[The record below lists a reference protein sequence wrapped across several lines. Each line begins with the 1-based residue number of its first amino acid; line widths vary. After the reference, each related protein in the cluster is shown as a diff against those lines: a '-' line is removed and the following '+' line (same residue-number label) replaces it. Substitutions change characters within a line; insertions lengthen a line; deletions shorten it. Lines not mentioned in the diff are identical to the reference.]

1 MPKERVEFNKKTSLL
16 NDKKIILGVTG
27 SISAVES
34 VRLIHELRRHG
45 AEVFPVITESAKR
58 IIHPYSLEYASGNR
72 VVEELTGA
80 IEHVRLVEDSDLF
93 LIAPSTA
100 NTISKISLG
109 IDDSTVTSVFSNAL
123 GKIPIVVVPAMH
135 INMYTNPIIRKNIDV
150 LKSFGVIF
158 LDPLIDEEKAKI
170 ADYRS
175 ITAEVIRALNTQLKG
190 KKVFIIGGSSYENI
204 DDVRVISN
212 NSTGETSIDIATMA
226 YYMGADVDLLLG
238 NVSVEVPP
246 FLDYEKFT
254 NLDSLVGKI
263 DLIKKSDAVIVPA
276 ALSDFTTEKIEGKIS
291 TERPFSIK
299 LKPTPK
305 FVKKLREK
313 YKGVL
318 VGFKAEYGVS
328 KDELIERA
336 RRRMS
341 EYSLDMVVA
350 NDLKD
355 VRAGYT
361 KVIVI
366 RGRKKTEI
374 EGDKLEV
381 AGRILKLLA

>member
-1 MPKERVEFNKKTSLL
+1 MPKERVEFNQKTSLL

-45 AEVFPVITESAKR
+45 AKVFPVITESAKR
-58 IIHPYSLEYASGNR
+58 IIHPYSLEYASGNK

-80 IEHVRLVEDSDLF
+80 IEHVRLVEESDLF

-150 LKSFGVIF
+150 LKGYGVIF
-158 LDPLIDEEKAKI
+158 LDPLIEEEKAKI

-190 KKVFIIGGSSYENI
+190 KKIFIIGGSSYENI

-226 YYMGADVDLLLG
+226 YYMGADVDLMLG

-254 NLDSLVGKI
+254 NLDSLVAKTE
-263 DLIKKSDAVIVPA
+263 LIKKSDAVIVPA
-276 ALSDFTTEKIEGKIS
+276 ALSDFTTEKIRGKIS
-291 TERPFSIK
+291 TNKPFSIT

-305 FVKKLREK
+305 FLKKLREK
-313 YKGVL
+313 YKGVI

-328 KDELIERA
+328 RNELIDRA

-341 EYSLDMVVA
+341 EYSLDMIVA

-355 VRAGYT
+355 VKAGYT

-366 RGRKKTEI
+366 RGRKETEM
-374 EGDKLEV
+374 EGEKLEV
-381 AGRILKLLA
+381 AGRILQLLA

>member
-1 MPKERVEFNKKTSLL
+1 MPKERVEFNQKTSLL

-190 KKVFIIGGSSYENI
+190 KKIFIIGGSSYENI

-254 NLDSLVGKI
+254 NIDSLVGKI
-263 DLIKKSDAVIVPA
+263 DSIKKSDAVIVPA
-276 ALSDFTTEKIEGKIS
+276 ALSDFTTEKIDGKIS

-305 FVKKLREK
+305 FLKKLREK

-355 VRAGYT
+355 VRVGYT

-366 RGRKKTEI
+366 RGRKETEI

>member
-1 MPKERVEFNKKTSLL
+1 MPKERVEFNQKTSLL

-190 KKVFIIGGSSYENI
+190 KKIFIIGGSSYENV

-254 NLDSLVGKI
+254 NIDSLVGKI
-263 DLIKKSDAVIVPA
+263 DSIKKSDAVIVPA
-276 ALSDFTTEKIEGKIS
+276 ALSDFTTEKIDGKIS

-305 FVKKLREK
+305 FLKKLREK

-355 VRAGYT
+355 VRVGYT

-366 RGRKKTEI
+366 RGRKETEI

>member
-170 ADYRS
+170 ADYLS

-254 NLDSLVGKI
+254 NIDSLVGKI
-263 DLIKKSDAVIVPA
+263 DSIKKSDAVIVPA
-276 ALSDFTTEKIEGKIS
+276 ALSDFTTEKIDGKIS

-305 FVKKLREK
+305 FLKKLREK

-355 VRAGYT
+355 VRVGYT

-366 RGRKKTEI
+366 RGRKETEI

>member
-1 MPKERVEFNKKTSLL
+1 MPKNGVEFNLKTSLL
-16 NDKKIILGVTG
+16 KDKKIILGVTG

-45 AEVFPVITESAKR
+45 AEVFPIITESAKR
-58 IIHPYSLEYASGNR
+58 IIHPYSLEYASGKR

-123 GKIPIVVVPAMH
+123 GKIPVVVVPAMH
-135 INMYTNPIIRKNIDV
+135 INMYTNPIIRKNIEV
-150 LKSFGVIF
+150 LKSYGVIL
-158 LDPLIDEEKAKI
+158 LDPQIEEEKAKI
-170 ADYRS
+170 ADYRL
-175 ITAEVIRALNTQLKG
+175 IAAKVIRVLNTELKG
-190 KKVFIIGGSSYENI
+190 KKIFVIGGSSYENI

-226 YYMGADVDLLLG
+226 YYMGADVNLILG
-238 NVSVEVPP
+238 NVTVEVPP
-246 FLDYEKFT
+246 FLKYEKFT
-254 NLDSLVGKI
+254 NLESLVGMI

-276 ALSDFTTEKIEGKIS
+276 ALSDFTTNKIGGKIP
-291 TERPFSIK
+291 TDKPFSMT

-305 FVKKLREK
+305 FLKRLREK
-313 YKGVL
+313 YKGVI

-328 KDELIERA
+328 KKDLVSRA
-336 RRRMS
+336 KKRMS
-341 EYSLDMVVA
+341 EYSLDMIVA

-355 VRAGYT
+355 VKAGHT

-366 RGRKKTEI
+366 RGRKETEM

-381 AGRILKLLA
+381 AGRILKLLP

>member
-1 MPKERVEFNKKTSLL
+1 MPKNRVEFNLKTSLL
-16 NDKKIILGVTG
+16 KDKKIILGVTG

-34 VRLIHELRRHG
+34 VHLIHELRRHG
-45 AEVFPVITESAKR
+45 AEVFPIITESAKR
-58 IIHPYSLEYASGNR
+58 IIHPYSLEYASGKR

-80 IEHVRLVEDSDLF
+80 IEHIRLVEDSDLF

-123 GKIPIVVVPAMH
+123 GKIPVVVVPAMH
-135 INMYTNPIIRKNIDV
+135 INMYTNPIIRKNIEV
-150 LKSFGVIF
+150 LKSYGVMF
-158 LDPLIDEEKAKI
+158 LDPQIEEEKAKI

-175 ITAEVIRALNTQLKG
+175 IAARVIRMLNTELKG
-190 KKVFIIGGSSYENI
+190 KKIFVIGGSSYENI

-226 YYMGADVDLLLG
+226 YYMGADVNLILG

-246 FLDYEKFT
+246 FLKYEKFT
-254 NLDSLVGKI
+254 NLESLVGMI

-276 ALSDFTTEKIEGKIS
+276 ALSDFTTNKTGGKIP
-291 TERPFSIK
+291 TDKPFSMT

-305 FVKKLREK
+305 FLKRLREK
-313 YKGVL
+313 YKGVI

-328 KDELIERA
+328 KNDLISRA
-336 RRRMS
+336 KKRMS
-341 EYSLDMVVA
+341 EYSLDMIVA

-355 VRAGYT
+355 VKAGHT

-366 RGRKKTEI
+366 KGRKETEM

-381 AGRILKLLA
+381 AGRILKLLS

>member
-1 MPKERVEFNKKTSLL
+1 MEFNLKTSLL
-16 NDKKIILGVTG
+16 KDRKIILGVTG

-58 IIHPYSLEYASGNR
+58 IIHPYSLEYASGNK

-93 LIAPSTA
+93 LIAPATA

-109 IDDSTVTSVFSNAL
+109 IDDSTVTSVFSNAI
-123 GKIPIVVVPAMH
+123 GKIPVVVVPAMH
-135 INMYTNPIIRKNIDV
+135 INMYTNPIIRKNIEV
-150 LKSFGVIF
+150 LKSYGVAL
-158 LDPLIDEEKAKI
+158 LDPQIEEEKAKI

-175 ITAEVIRALNTQLKG
+175 IAAEVIRVLHSELKG
-190 KKVFIIGGSSYENI
+190 KKISIIGGSSYENI

-226 YYMGADVDLLLG
+226 YYLGADVKLVLG
-238 NVSVEVPP
+238 NVSVEIPT
-246 FLDYEKFT
+246 FLKYEKFT
-254 NLDSLVGKI
+254 NLASLLSKI
-263 DLIKKSDAVIVPA
+263 DSIKKSDAVIVPA
-276 ALSDFTTEKIEGKIS
+276 ALSDFTTNKIEGKIA
-291 TERPFSIK
+291 TDKPFSIT

-305 FVKKLREK
+305 FLKLLREK
-313 YKGVL
+313 YKGVI
-318 VGFKAEYGVS
+318 VGFKAEYGIS
-328 KDELIERA
+328 KKDLVARA
-336 RRRMS
+336 RKRMS
-341 EYSLDMVVA
+341 EYSLNMIIA

-355 VRAGYT
+355 VKMGYT
-361 KVIVI
+361 KVVAIT
-366 RGRKKTEI
+366 GKKEVEM

-381 AGRILKLLA
+381 AGRILDLLP

>member
-1 MPKERVEFNKKTSLL
+1 MPKERVEFNQKTSLL

-58 IIHPYSLEYASGNR
+58 IIHPYSLEYASGNG

-175 ITAEVIRALNTQLKG
+175 ITAEVIKALNTQLKG
-190 KKVFIIGGSSYENI
+190 KKIFIIGGSSYENI

-254 NLDSLVGKI
+254 NIDSLVGKI
-263 DLIKKSDAVIVPA
+263 DSIKKSDAVIVPA
-276 ALSDFTTEKIEGKIS
+276 ALSDFTTEKIDGKIS

-305 FVKKLREK
+305 FLKKLREK

-355 VRAGYT
+355 VRVGYT

-366 RGRKKTEI
+366 RGRKETEI

>member
-1 MPKERVEFNKKTSLL
+1 VPKERVEFNQKTSLL

-58 IIHPYSLEYASGNR
+58 IIHPYSLEYASGNG

-175 ITAEVIRALNTQLKG
+175 ITAEVIKALNTQLKG
-190 KKVFIIGGSSYENI
+190 KKIFIIGGSSYENI

-254 NLDSLVGKI
+254 NIDSLVGKI
-263 DLIKKSDAVIVPA
+263 DSIKKSDAVIVPA

-305 FVKKLREK
+305 FLKKLREK

-328 KDELIERA
+328 KEELIERA

-366 RGRKKTEI
+366 RGRKETEI

>member
-1 MPKERVEFNKKTSLL
+1 MPKERVEFNQKTSLL

-58 IIHPYSLEYASGNR
+58 IIHPYSLEYASGNG

-190 KKVFIIGGSSYENI
+190 KKIFIIGGSSYENI

-254 NLDSLVGKI
+254 NIDSLVSKI
-263 DLIKKSDAVIVPA
+263 DSIKKSDAVIVPA
-276 ALSDFTTEKIEGKIS
+276 ALSDFTTEKIDGKIS

-305 FVKKLREK
+305 FLKKLREK

-355 VRAGYT
+355 VRVGYT

-366 RGRKKTEI
+366 RGRKETEI

>member
-190 KKVFIIGGSSYENI
+190 KKIFIIGGSSYENV

-254 NLDSLVGKI
+254 NIDSLVGKI
-263 DLIKKSDAVIVPA
+263 DSIKKSDAVIVPA
-276 ALSDFTTEKIEGKIS
+276 ALSDFTTEKIDGKIS

-305 FVKKLREK
+305 FLKKLREK

-366 RGRKKTEI
+366 RGRKETEI

>member
-190 KKVFIIGGSSYENI
+190 KKIFIIGGSSYENI

-254 NLDSLVGKI
+254 NIDSLVSKI
-263 DLIKKSDAVIVPA
+263 DSIKKSDAVIVPA
-276 ALSDFTTEKIEGKIS
+276 ALSDFTTEKIDGKIS
-291 TERPFSIK
+291 TEGPFSIK

-305 FVKKLREK
+305 FLKKLREK

-366 RGRKKTEI
+366 RGRKETEI

>member
-1 MPKERVEFNKKTSLL
+1 MPKERVEFNQKTSLL

-58 IIHPYSLEYASGNR
+58 IIHPYSLEYASGNG

-175 ITAEVIRALNTQLKG
+175 ITAEVIKALNTQLKG
-190 KKVFIIGGSSYENI
+190 KKIFIIGGSSYENI

-254 NLDSLVGKI
+254 NIDSLVGKI
-263 DLIKKSDAVIVPA
+263 DSIKKSDAVIVPA

-305 FVKKLREK
+305 FLKKLREK

-328 KDELIERA
+328 KEELIERA

-366 RGRKKTEI
+366 RGRKETEI

>member
-190 KKVFIIGGSSYENI
+190 KKIFIIGGSSYENI

-254 NLDSLVGKI
+254 NIDSLVGKI
-263 DLIKKSDAVIVPA
+263 DSIKKSDAVIVPA

-305 FVKKLREK
+305 FLKKLREK

-355 VRAGYT
+355 VRVGYT

-366 RGRKKTEI
+366 RGRKETEI

>member
-1 MPKERVEFNKKTSLL
+1 MPKNRVEFNLKTSLL
-16 NDKKIILGVTG
+16 KDKKIILGVTG

-34 VRLIHELRRHG
+34 VHLIHELRRHG
-45 AEVFPVITESAKR
+45 AEVFPIITESAKR
-58 IIHPYSLEYASGNR
+58 IIHPYSLEYASGKR

-123 GKIPIVVVPAMH
+123 GKIPVVVVPAMH
-135 INMYTNPIIRKNIDV
+135 INMYTNPIIRKNIEV
-150 LKSFGVIF
+150 LKSYGVMF
-158 LDPLIDEEKAKI
+158 LDPQIEEEKAKI

-175 ITAEVIRALNTQLKG
+175 IAARVIRMLNTELKG
-190 KKVFIIGGSSYENI
+190 KKIFVIGGSSYENI

-226 YYMGADVDLLLG
+226 YYMGADVNLILG

-246 FLDYEKFT
+246 FLKYEKFT
-254 NLDSLVGKI
+254 NLESLVGMI

-276 ALSDFTTEKIEGKIS
+276 ALSDFTTNKTGGKIP
-291 TERPFSIK
+291 TDKPFSMT

-305 FVKKLREK
+305 FLKRLREK
-313 YKGVL
+313 YKGVI

-328 KDELIERA
+328 KNDLISRA
-336 RRRMS
+336 KKRMS
-341 EYSLDMVVA
+341 EYSLDMIVA

-355 VRAGYT
+355 VKAGHT

-366 RGRKKTEI
+366 RGRKETEM

-381 AGRILKLLA
+381 AGRILKLLS

>member
-190 KKVFIIGGSSYENI
+190 KKIFIIGGSSYENI

-254 NLDSLVGKI
+254 NIDSLVGKI
-263 DLIKKSDAVIVPA
+263 DSIKKSDAVIVPA
-276 ALSDFTTEKIEGKIS
+276 ALSDFTTEKIDGKIS

-305 FVKKLREK
+305 FLKKLREK

-355 VRAGYT
+355 VRVGYT

-366 RGRKKTEI
+366 RGRKETEI

>member
-1 MPKERVEFNKKTSLL
+1 MPKNGVEFNLKTSLL
-16 NDKKIILGVTG
+16 KDKKIILGVTG

-45 AEVFPVITESAKR
+45 AEVFPIITESAKR
-58 IIHPYSLEYASGNR
+58 IIHPYSLEYASGKR

-123 GKIPIVVVPAMH
+123 GKIPVVVVPAMH
-135 INMYTNPIIRKNIDV
+135 INMYTNPIIRKNIEV
-150 LKSFGVIF
+150 LKSYGVIL
-158 LDPLIDEEKAKI
+158 LDPQIEEEKAKI
-170 ADYRS
+170 ADYRL
-175 ITAEVIRALNTQLKG
+175 IAAKVIRVLNTELKG
-190 KKVFIIGGSSYENI
+190 KKIFVIGGSSYENI

-226 YYMGADVDLLLG
+226 YYMGADVNLILG
-238 NVSVEVPP
+238 NVTVEVPP
-246 FLDYEKFT
+246 FLKYEKFT
-254 NLDSLVGKI
+254 NLESLVGMI

-276 ALSDFTTEKIEGKIS
+276 ALSDFTTNMIGGKIP
-291 TERPFSIK
+291 TDKPFSMT

-305 FVKKLREK
+305 FLKRLREK
-313 YKGVL
+313 YKGVI

-328 KDELIERA
+328 KKDLVSRA
-336 RRRMS
+336 KKRMS
-341 EYSLDMVVA
+341 EYSLDMIVA

-355 VRAGYT
+355 VKAGHT

-366 RGRKKTEI
+366 RGRKETEM

-381 AGRILKLLA
+381 AGRILKLLP

>member
-1 MPKERVEFNKKTSLL
+1 MPKERVEFNKETSLL

>member
-366 RGRKKTEI
+366 RGRKETEI

>member
-1 MPKERVEFNKKTSLL
+1 VPKERVEFNQKTSLL

-58 IIHPYSLEYASGNR
+58 IIHPYSLEYASGNG

-175 ITAEVIRALNTQLKG
+175 ITAEVIKALNTQLKG
-190 KKVFIIGGSSYENI
+190 KKIFIIGGSSYENI

-254 NLDSLVGKI
+254 NIDSLVGKI
-263 DLIKKSDAVIVPA
+263 DSIKKSDAVIVPA

-305 FVKKLREK
+305 FLKKLREK

-355 VRAGYT
+355 VRVGYT

-366 RGRKKTEI
+366 RGRKETEI

>member
-58 IIHPYSLEYASGNR
+58 IIHPYSLEYASGNG

-190 KKVFIIGGSSYENI
+190 KKIFIIGGSSYENV

-254 NLDSLVGKI
+254 NIDSLVSKI
-263 DLIKKSDAVIVPA
+263 DSIKKSDAVIVPA
-276 ALSDFTTEKIEGKIS
+276 ALSDFTTEKIDGKIS

-305 FVKKLREK
+305 FLKKLREK

-366 RGRKKTEI
+366 RGRKETEI

>member
-190 KKVFIIGGSSYENI
+190 KKIFIIGGSSYENI

-254 NLDSLVGKI
+254 NIDSLVSKI
-263 DLIKKSDAVIVPA
+263 DSIKKSDAVIVPA
-276 ALSDFTTEKIEGKIS
+276 ALSDFTTEKIDGKIS
-291 TERPFSIK
+291 TEGPFSIK

-305 FVKKLREK
+305 FLKKLREK

-355 VRAGYT
+355 VRVGYT

-366 RGRKKTEI
+366 RGRKETEI

>member
-170 ADYRS
+170 ADYLS

-366 RGRKKTEI
+366 RGRKETEI

>member
-1 MPKERVEFNKKTSLL
+1 VPKERVEFNQKTSLL

-58 IIHPYSLEYASGNR
+58 IIHPYSLEYASGNG

-175 ITAEVIRALNTQLKG
+175 ITAEVIKALNTQLKG
-190 KKVFIIGGSSYENI
+190 KKIFIIGGSSYENI

-254 NLDSLVGKI
+254 NIDSLVGKI
-263 DLIKKSDAVIVPA
+263 DSIKKSDAVIVPA
-276 ALSDFTTEKIEGKIS
+276 ALSDFTTEKIDGKIS

-305 FVKKLREK
+305 FLKKLREK

-355 VRAGYT
+355 VRVGYT

-366 RGRKKTEI
+366 RGRKETEI

>member
-1 MPKERVEFNKKTSLL
+1 MPKNRVEFNLKTSLL
-16 NDKKIILGVTG
+16 KDKKIILGVTG

-34 VRLIHELRRHG
+34 VHLIHELRRHG
-45 AEVFPVITESAKR
+45 AEVFPIITESAKR
-58 IIHPYSLEYASGNR
+58 IIHPYSLEYASGKR

-123 GKIPIVVVPAMH
+123 GKIPVVVVPAMH
-135 INMYTNPIIRKNIDV
+135 INMYTNPIIRKNIEV
-150 LKSFGVIF
+150 LKSYGVMF
-158 LDPLIDEEKAKI
+158 LDPQIEEEKAKI

-175 ITAEVIRALNTQLKG
+175 IAARVIRMLNTELKG
-190 KKVFIIGGSSYENI
+190 KKIFVIGGSSYENI

-226 YYMGADVDLLLG
+226 YYMGADVNLILG

-246 FLDYEKFT
+246 FLKYEKFT
-254 NLDSLVGKI
+254 NLESLVGMI

-276 ALSDFTTEKIEGKIS
+276 ALSDFTTNKTGGKIP
-291 TERPFSIK
+291 TDKPFSMT

-305 FVKKLREK
+305 FLKRLREK
-313 YKGVL
+313 YKGVI

-328 KDELIERA
+328 KNDLISRA
-336 RRRMS
+336 KKRMS
-341 EYSLDMVVA
+341 EYSLDMIVA

-355 VRAGYT
+355 VKAGHT

-366 RGRKKTEI
+366 KGRKETEM

-381 AGRILKLLA
+381 AGRILKLLS

>member
-1 MPKERVEFNKKTSLL
+1 MPKERVEFNQKTSLL

-58 IIHPYSLEYASGNR
+58 IIHPYSLEYASGNG

-190 KKVFIIGGSSYENI
+190 KKIFIIGGSSYENI

-254 NLDSLVGKI
+254 NIDSLVGKI
-263 DLIKKSDAVIVPA
+263 DSIKKSDAVIVPA
-276 ALSDFTTEKIEGKIS
+276 ALSDFTTEKIDGKIS

-305 FVKKLREK
+305 FLKKLREK

-355 VRAGYT
+355 VRVGYT

-366 RGRKKTEI
+366 RGRKETEI

>member
-254 NLDSLVGKI
+254 NIDSLVSKI
-263 DLIKKSDAVIVPA
+263 DSIKKSDAVIVPA
-276 ALSDFTTEKIEGKIS
+276 ALSDFTTEKIDGKIS
-291 TERPFSIK
+291 TGRPFSIK

-305 FVKKLREK
+305 FLKKLREK

-366 RGRKKTEI
+366 RGRKETEI

>member
-1 MPKERVEFNKKTSLL
+1 VPKERVEFNKKTSLL

-190 KKVFIIGGSSYENI
+190 KKIFIIGGSSYENI

-254 NLDSLVGKI
+254 NIDSLVSKI
-263 DLIKKSDAVIVPA
+263 DSIKKSDAVIVPA
-276 ALSDFTTEKIEGKIS
+276 ALSDFTTEKIDGKIS
-291 TERPFSIK
+291 TEGPFSIK

-305 FVKKLREK
+305 FLKKLREK

-355 VRAGYT
+355 VRVGYT

-366 RGRKKTEI
+366 RGRKETEI

>member
-1 MPKERVEFNKKTSLL
+1 VPKERVEFNKKTSLL

-190 KKVFIIGGSSYENI
+190 KKIFIIGGSSYENI

-254 NLDSLVGKI
+254 NIDSLVGKI
-263 DLIKKSDAVIVPA
+263 DSIKKSDAVIVPA
-276 ALSDFTTEKIEGKIS
+276 ALSDFTTEKIDGKIS

-305 FVKKLREK
+305 FLKKLREK

-366 RGRKKTEI
+366 RGRKETEI

>member
-1 MPKERVEFNKKTSLL
+1 MPKERVEFNQKTSLL

-58 IIHPYSLEYASGNR
+58 IIHPYSLEYASGNG

-254 NLDSLVGKI
+254 NIDSLVGKI
-263 DLIKKSDAVIVPA
+263 DSIKKSDAVIVPA
-276 ALSDFTTEKIEGKIS
+276 ALSDFTTEKIDGKIS

-305 FVKKLREK
+305 FLKKLREK

-366 RGRKKTEI
+366 RGRKETEI

>member
-1 MPKERVEFNKKTSLL
+1 MPKERVEFNQKTSLL

-190 KKVFIIGGSSYENI
+190 KKIFIIGGSSYENI

-254 NLDSLVGKI
+254 NIDSLVGKI
-263 DLIKKSDAVIVPA
+263 DSIKKSDAVIVPA
-276 ALSDFTTEKIEGKIS
+276 ALSDFTTEKIDGKIS

-305 FVKKLREK
+305 FLKKLREK

-366 RGRKKTEI
+366 RGRKETEI

>member
-190 KKVFIIGGSSYENI
+190 KKIFIIGGSSYENI

-254 NLDSLVGKI
+254 NIDSLVGKI
-263 DLIKKSDAVIVPA
+263 DSIKKSDAVIVPA
-276 ALSDFTTEKIEGKIS
+276 ALSDFTTEKIDGKIS

-305 FVKKLREK
+305 FLKKLREK

-366 RGRKKTEI
+366 RGRKETEI

>member
-1 MPKERVEFNKKTSLL
+1 MPKERVEFNQKTSLL

-190 KKVFIIGGSSYENI
+190 KKIFIIGGSSYENV

-254 NLDSLVGKI
+254 NIDSLVGKI
-263 DLIKKSDAVIVPA
+263 DSIKKSDAVIVPA
-276 ALSDFTTEKIEGKIS
+276 ALSDFTTEKIDGKIS
-291 TERPFSIK
+291 TGRPFSIK

-305 FVKKLREK
+305 FLKKLREK

-355 VRAGYT
+355 VRVGYT

-366 RGRKKTEI
+366 RGRKETEI

>member
-58 IIHPYSLEYASGNR
+58 IIHPYSLEYASGNG

-190 KKVFIIGGSSYENI
+190 KKIFIIGGSSYENV

-366 RGRKKTEI
+366 RGRKETEI